1 MADASPY
8 GCDYANQFAALQLLF
23 EEDVFGDPAIY
34 PDDCRTWK
42 QFHQTSFPSKVR
54 LGFRGVGTKIKPD
67 M

>member
-34 PDDCRTWK
+34 PDD
-42 QFHQTSFPSKVR
+42 
-54 LGFRGVGTKIKPD
+54 
-67 M
+67 